1 MIPFMLVVRGMTMMV
16 VGGCGG
22 VGASAGANSVAHLVG
37 LMEVAIVET
46 SNTNDGDFDINDG
59 GKKNRQN
66 IRNTMFYT

>member
-1 MIPFMLVVRGMTMMV
+1 MTMVV

-22 VGASAGANSVAHLVG
+22 AGAGANSGAHLVG

-46 SNTNDGDFDINDG
+46 SNTNDGDFDIDDG
-59 GKKNRQN
+59 CN